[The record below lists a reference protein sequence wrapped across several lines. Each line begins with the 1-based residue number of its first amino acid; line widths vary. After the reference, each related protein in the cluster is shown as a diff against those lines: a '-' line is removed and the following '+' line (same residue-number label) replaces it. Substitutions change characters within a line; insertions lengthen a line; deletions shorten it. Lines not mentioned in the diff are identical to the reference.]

1 MHLPNPLLR
10 SRSTPPAA
18 EAALANQ
25 QTYSISTERGKPRKV
40 IFRLTAEAA
49 RQQQC
54 SSGVQGHSDKH
65 ALGPN
70 PKAQCAFKILMI
82 HEVLQFALRIAFRC
96 VLHRCGIQDIHCSK
110 LYYIELSRVLRSSF
124 GSVYGF
130 MRYWAASRHSD
141 RANLNRA
148 RQATQSQVRLTADLE
163 ASAAFDFS
171 TEHGK
176 PRTRHYPTHRR
187 CRKASAAFD
196 FYTLTVSSDT

>member
-1 MHLPNPLLR
+1 
-10 SRSTPPAA
+10 
-18 EAALANQ
+18 
-25 QTYSISTERGKPRKV
+25 
-40 IFRLTAEAA
+40 
-49 RQQQC
+49 
-54 SSGVQGHSDKH
+54 
-65 ALGPN
+65 
-70 PKAQCAFKILMI
+70 MI

-148 RQATQSQVRLTADLE
+148 RQATQSQVRLTTDLE

-176 PRTRHYPTHRR
+176 AAHTSLSDSPPMPQGISSVRFLYPNGQLRHLGLIYVNG
-187 CRKASAAFD
+187 ASDGRA
-196 FYTLTVSSDT
+196 SGR

>member
-1 MHLPNPLLR
+1 M
-10 SRSTPPAA
+10 
-18 EAALANQ
+18 
-25 QTYSISTERGKPRKV
+25 ERG
-40 IFRLTAEAA
+40 ITAHHHSPAH
-49 RQQQC
+49 RRHFYMQQWL
-54 SSGVQGHSDKH
+54 SGVQGHSDKH

-110 LYYIELSRVLRSSF
+110 LYCIELSRVLRSSF

-171 TEHGK
+171 TERGK

-196 FYTLTVSSDT
+196 FYTLTVSFDT